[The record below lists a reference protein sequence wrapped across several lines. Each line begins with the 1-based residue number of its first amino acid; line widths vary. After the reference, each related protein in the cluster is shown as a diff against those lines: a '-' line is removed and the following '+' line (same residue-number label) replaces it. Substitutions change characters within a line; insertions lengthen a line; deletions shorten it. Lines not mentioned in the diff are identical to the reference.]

1 MIYNLLVF
9 VSFSVESMG
18 TNRFSRG
25 KEFCAVQETGA
36 ARNNRSEGRDH
47 SQKTIWLEGMDHG
60 STSP

>member
-1 MIYNLLVF
+1 VF

-18 TNRFSRG
+18 TIRFSRG

-36 ARNNRSEGRDH
+36 ARNNRGEGRDH
-47 SQKTIWLEGMDHG
+47 GQETIWLEGVDHG